1 MSSSTTSSSESV
13 SPSFSDFKTWAL
25 THESSNIRAYATDGT
40 LSRYLR
46 AHNNNLTHAKRGL
59 EATVLWR
66 ETSISS
72 TFVCAPCKDTNGAAH
87 CFIPLGTDASGA
99 TIVYGCPARA
109 SAGGEVTHTLAHCV
123 NALEKQWTSC
133 DNLDNHGSRQWVWI
147 VDFKGFGLT
156 HSMNARLG
164 IAFASVFRDHFPER
178 LSSIILINPPFIFKA
193 LIAAIGAIADART
206 LAKLHQVDVTTGTHA
221 ITVLKETYNVI
232 DTNILDWLLAV
243 FDAPHAT
250 PGTLPPLPKDACKL
264 QV

>member
-1 MSSSTTSSSESV
+1 MSSPPSSSTSTSLQLLTE
-13 SPSFSDFKTWAL
+13 FKTWAMAN
-25 THESSNIRAYATDGT
+25 ENNDIRDYATHGN

-46 AHNNNLTHAKRGL
+46 AHNNNLSHAKRGL

-72 TFVCAPCKDTNGAAH
+72 TFICAPCKDTNGAAH
-87 CFIPLGTDASGA
+87 CFIPLGSDASGA
-99 TIVYGCPARA
+99 AIVYGCPARA
-109 SAGGEVTHTLAHCV
+109 SAGGEVTHTLSHCV
-123 NALEKQWTSC
+123 NALEKQWNNSSA
-133 DNLDNHGSRQWVWI
+133 DDHGSRQWIWI
-147 VDFKGFGLT
+147 VDFNGFGFT
-156 HSMNARLG
+156 HAMNARLG

-178 LSSIILINPPFIFKA
+178 LKSIILINPPYIFKA

-206 LAKLHQVDVTTGTHA
+206 LAKLHQVDVTNGTHA

-232 DTNILDWLLAV
+232 DTNILNWLQAV
-243 FDAPHAT
+243 FDAPHTT